1 MAIFGVIAAILAI
14 IFPIGIIAL
23 IVYLIVRKNSN
34 NGEKKDDFEKVIR
47 TVYTYILVLAFLI
60 ASVASF
66 ISAVDTMADY
76 LLPEEEYSRY
86 DEDYDY
92 DYDYRRTVLNKQN
105 DRNEMA
111 INMITNF
118 AIVVICV
125 PMFVYHMNLTKSLI
139 KKEK

>member
-1 MAIFGVIAAILAI
+1 MAIFGVITVILAL
-14 IFPIGIIAL
+14 IFPVGIIAL
-23 IVYLIVRKNSN
+23 IVYLVARKNSN
-34 NGEKKDDFEKVIR
+34 NGEKKDNFEKIIR

-76 LLPEEEYSRY
+76 LLPEEEYNRY
-86 DEDYDY
+86 DEDD
-92 DYDYRRTVLNKQN
+92 DYRRIVLNKQN

-111 INMITNF
+111 VNMITNF
-118 AIVVICV
+118 ATVVICV
-125 PMFVYHMNLTKSLI
+125 PMFVYHMNLTKNLI

>member
-1 MAIFGVIAAILAI
+1 MAILGIVFAILAI

-23 IVYLIVRKNSN
+23 IVYLVSRKNAN
-34 NGEKKDDFEKVIR
+34 NGEKKDNFEKVIR

-76 LLPEEEYSRY
+76 LLPEEETYSY
-86 DEDYDY
+86 DEDTDY
-92 DYDYRRTVLNKQN
+92 KRIVLDERN
-105 DRNEMA
+105 DKNEM
-111 INMITNF
+111 IVSMITNVATF
-118 AIVVICV
+118 VICI
-125 PMFVYHMNLTKSLI
+125 PMFVYHMNLTKNLI